1 MVSLVFVTQL
11 VLVLAVSRLAD
22 FAIGQ
27 ANSRWALSRGAVEY
41 DREQYPLLVGLWML
55 VYTGTLVE
63 AWVFDADFVPWLGG
77 PMVVVALLAEAARW
91 WTIATLGTGWTN
103 RLIHWPDGPAVPA
116 RAAHD
121 GPFRH
126 LSRPAELT
134 GLVVGV
140 ALPLA
145 HSAWVTA
152 LLFAV
157 LYATVVHRRMATE
170 ERMPGLGQMGLHPDS
185 ADSSGS
191 PIHPA

>member
-1 MVSLVFVTQL
+1 MTIAQPLPQFSAVNPATVHANIAALIAENQAAVEQVLATGGPYTWQNL
-11 VLVLAVSRLAD
+11 VLPLDEVSDKLTQAWQPVAHMNAVVSNDEL
-22 FAIGQ
+22 
-27 ANSRWALSRGAVEY
+27 
-41 DREQYPLLVGLWML
+41 
-55 VYTGTLVE
+55 
-63 AWVFDADFVPWLGG
+63 
-77 PMVVVALLAEAARW
+77 
-91 WTIATLGTGWTN
+91 
-103 RLIHWPDGPAVPA
+103 

-121 GPFRH
+121 GLFRH